1 MQPGPCHMEPAW
13 NLSSSLNT
21 FSLWGAS
28 QAITGG
34 GGGAGRSSKESGQ
47 EKAIKDIEADG
58 NIKPHVQQLT
68 LLPSTRKHFFPPQ
81 TEAGAE
87 TLTVI

>member
-34 GGGAGRSSKESGQ
+34 GGGAAGSSKESGQ
-47 EKAIKDIEADG
+47 EKAVEDTEAEG
-58 NIKPHVQQLT
+58 QIKPHVQHY
-68 LLPSTRKHFFPPQ
+68 PSTLYQ
-81 TEAGAE
+81 E
-87 TLTVI
+87 TLFFLRLRLELRH